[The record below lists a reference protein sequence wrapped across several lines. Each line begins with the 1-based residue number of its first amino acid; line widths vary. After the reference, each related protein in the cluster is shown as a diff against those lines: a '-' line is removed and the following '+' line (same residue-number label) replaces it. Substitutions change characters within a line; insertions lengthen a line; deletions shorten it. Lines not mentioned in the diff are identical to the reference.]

1 MPSLSTEGQLGGNRT
16 MNVFRGGGRPEG
28 GFSPTLSCH
37 CKPGRSGG
45 SFCAKRG
52 RSTSSSSMN
61 FNFMIDY
68 RISNLCEEG

>member
-1 MPSLSTEGQLGGNRT
+1 

-37 CKPGRSGG
+37 CKPGRLGG

-52 RSTSSSSMN
+52 RSSSRM
-61 FNFMIDY
+61 NFMITMEIN
-68 RISNLCEEG
+68 RKKKKKKKKK